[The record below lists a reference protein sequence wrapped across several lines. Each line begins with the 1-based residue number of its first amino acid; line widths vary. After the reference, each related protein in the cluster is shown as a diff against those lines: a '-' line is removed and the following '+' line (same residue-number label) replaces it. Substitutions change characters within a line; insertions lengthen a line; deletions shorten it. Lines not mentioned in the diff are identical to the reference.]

1 MDGKRRT
8 PVSPAV
14 VAGEGRRILPAN
26 NRLLIAEFGTC
37 TSRSAPNGK
46 DSSRA
51 WQDRTLGH
59 PHENVELNRSDL

>member
-26 NRLLIAEFGTC
+26 ESFIDRGVLLRAYRNALLTEKTRLVHGRIAL
-37 TSRSAPNGK
+37 
-46 DSSRA
+46 
-51 WQDRTLGH
+51 WVIH
-59 PHENVELNRSDL
+59 PKTWS